1 MTLTSEREQVKNSKK
16 GEKMS
21 RKPGNNQEECSENYE
36 VHLFLNFG
44 KFVDCKLKKRKFLN
58 EFLCWLTCKLKK
70 QNF

>member
-1 MTLTSEREQVKNSKK
+1 MKNSKK
-16 GEKMS
+16 GEKIVV
-21 RKPGNNQEECSENYE
+21 NQEETKVITEECSENYE

>member
-1 MTLTSEREQVKNSKK
+1 
-16 GEKMS
+16 MS